1 MLALLMVATVAHAGW
16 VETDRTDGCVF
27 YKAAETEAGG
37 VQPLR
42 AECDWKV
49 EPAVLQRLLGQVED
63 HDMYFS
69 GVAKCNL
76 LSESGRKAQ
85 TWQLHETPGLSPR
98 EVVLDMETVDI
109 EGGQR
114 FTWKKA
120 ADQSHNSGAGVEIP
134 LNQGKWEITA
144 GAGGGSHVVYELRY
158 LAGGRVPGLVVR
170 WFQGSGVQAL
180 VLELKSYAE
189 KS

>member
-1 MLALLMVATVAHAGW
+1 MLALLLAATVAHAGW
-16 VETDRTDGCVF
+16 VETDRSDGCVF
-27 YKAAETEAGG
+27 YKAADVEADG

-42 AECDWKV
+42 AECDWEV
-49 EPAVLQRLLGQVED
+49 DPAVLKRLLAKVED

-69 GVAKCNL
+69 GVAKCNM
-76 LSESGRKAQ
+76 LSQTGRKAQ

-114 FTWKKA
+114 FVWEKA
-120 ADQSHNSGAGVEIP
+120 ADQSHNSGAGVEIL
-134 LNQGKWEITA
+134 LNQGKWEITD
-144 GAGGGSHVVYELRY
+144 GPGGGSHVVYEARY

-170 WFQGSGVQAL
+170 WSQGSGVQRL